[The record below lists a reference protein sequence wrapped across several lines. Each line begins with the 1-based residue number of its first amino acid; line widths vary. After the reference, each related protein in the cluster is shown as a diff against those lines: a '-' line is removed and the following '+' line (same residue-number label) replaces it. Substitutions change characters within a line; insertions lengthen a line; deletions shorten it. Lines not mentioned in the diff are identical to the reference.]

1 LIVNSFVGIACDGE
15 GPGGGARTKPS
26 RGIPAAP
33 AVVSKAPLQDAGATG
48 VAAGPSVPEQ
58 ACLAAVTNQTNNS
71 DVAVMSN
78 EFSEANS
85 LVMIG
90 VGANRAPWRCLV
102 SNDGIVAEVSSA
114 ADEGML

>member
-1 LIVNSFVGIACDGE
+1 MTFLKMLPGIAICAVGLAACASDSGS
-15 GPGGGARTKPS
+15 GAP
-26 RGIPAAP
+26 
-33 AVVSKAPLQDAGATG
+33 G

>member
-1 LIVNSFVGIACDGE
+1 MKKPKGTEMTNPKTLAGLAVCVLGLAACSADTGADMSIA
-15 GPGGGARTKPS
+15 
-26 RGIPAAP
+26 
-33 AVVSKAPLQDAGATG
+33 AT
-48 VAAGPSVPEQ
+48 PSVPEQ
-58 ACLAAVTNQTNNS
+58 ACLAAVTNETNNS
-71 DVAVMSN
+71 DVAVLSN

-114 ADEGML
+114 TDEGML